1 MAYLTLNGP
10 VVPRGTHNM
19 VLREALLSSPIQ
31 RLPSPSSYHIIEVG
45 VREGVYTTWI
55 GTWSQIEQK
64 VDGASPTSI
73 LDAGRP
79 GMRLKENQA
88 LVVRIATVG
97 TPASLVG
104 SRINFRLAL
113 VGGRDGTALPLVAS
127 GAAIADVNSRTAIAA
142 LEKQINTG
150 GLADWE
156 DPVALQDPSGGEVY
170 DSYSSSNHTV
180 TAAAAVAAGLVSVT
194 VVVPSGETRLVMV
207 TGDGTVQGAGGA
219 TVLNAWIYDGT
230 TDHNGATVAAAN
242 AVLTG
247 FSLAYAV
254 KITATTVF
262 SLRFTC
268 TTTNATVN
276 PHAIHALAMR

>member
-10 VVPRGTHNM
+10 VVPSDTHNM
-19 VLREALLSSPIQ
+19 VLREALFHSPIE
-31 RLPSPSSYHIIEVG
+31 RLPSPSSYHVIEVG
-45 VREGVYTTWI
+45 IREGDYTTWI
-55 GTWSQIEQK
+55 GTWDQSEKK
-64 VDGASPTSI
+64 VAAATPTSI
-73 LDAGRP
+73 LDDARP
-79 GMRLKENQA
+79 GMRLKADQA

-104 SRINFRLAL
+104 SRINFRLGL
-113 VGGRDGTALPLVAS
+113 VGGRDGVARPLVAS
-127 GAAIADVNSRTAIAA
+127 GAAIADVNSRAAIAA

-180 TAAAAVAAGLVSVT
+180 TAAAAVAAGLVSVA
-194 VVVPSGETRLVMV
+194 VVVPTGETRLVLI
-207 TGDGTVQGAGGA
+207 TGDGTVQGSGGA
-219 TVLNAWIYDGT
+219 TVLNFWIYDGT
-230 TDHNGATVAAAN
+230 TDNNGGTVAAAS
-242 AVLTG
+242 ATKTG
-247 FSLAYAV
+247 FAIGYSV
-254 KITATTVF
+254 KITASTTF

-268 TTTNATVN
+268 TTNNATVN